1 MMPKVKV
8 NTLFNR
14 VKIQRAKN
22 KWDKDRM
29 KRLDFVNKRTHQKS
43 YARAYI
49 NKVDEAM
56 IEYIRVF
63 VKWVKPLSSESQLS
77 DFHLSLEGQKTCEL
91 LFFTVVTGSPT
102 YAVYKDLK

>member
-1 MMPKVKV
+1 
-8 NTLFNR
+8 
-14 VKIQRAKN
+14 
-22 KWDKDRM
+22 
-29 KRLDFVNKRTHQKS
+29 
-43 YARAYI
+43 
-49 NKVDEAM
+49 M
-56 IEYIRVF
+56 IEYIGVF